1 MGELILVRHPPVA
14 TAWQGR
20 CYGQSDPGLSH
31 EGRAMVAPLIDT
43 LAALKPD
50 VIIHSDMAR
59 TRAIAEPLA
68 RLLGVECSAQ
78 PLWRE
83 RHFGSWEGQS
93 WDAIY
98 RVTGNAMDGML
109 SDPAGFRPG
118 DDGETTAELVR
129 RTLAAMRALAPG
141 KRTLVVTHGGPIA
154 AARMLADRLDFGD
167 LPKLIIPTGGH
178 VRIKRAD
185 AQRAIETPCIRL
197 CQLDARQTRCL
208 GCLRTRDEIG
218 QWGNLD
224 RQKQQQMIAALN
236 DRNQTGN

>member
-1 MGELILVRHPPVA
+1 MGELILVRHPSVA
-14 TAWQGR
+14 KAWQGR
-20 CYGQSDPGLSH
+20 CYGQSDPGLSR
-31 EGRAMVAPLIDT
+31 EGRAMVAPLIDR
-43 LAALKPD
+43 LALLKPD
-50 VIIHSDMAR
+50 IITHSNMVR

-68 RLLGVECSAQ
+68 RHLGVDCSAE

-83 RHFGSWEGQS
+83 RNFGSWEGQS
-93 WDAIY
+93 WNAIY
-98 RVTGNAMDGML
+98 CATGNAMDGML
-109 SDPAGFRPG
+109 TDPAAFRPG
-118 DDGETTAELVR
+118 ITGETTVELVR
-129 RTLAAMRALAPG
+129 RTLAAMRALAPD

-154 AARMLADRLDFGD
+154 AVRMLADRLDFGD
-167 LPKLIIPTGGH
+167 LPKLIIPTGDH

-208 GCLRTRDEIG
+208 GCLRTRDEIE